1 MKLIHCS
8 DVHLDSRM
16 ETHLTPEQARE
27 RRNELIMTF
36 CAIIRYAVDN
46 GVRAVIIAGD
56 LFDTDC
62 VRPATV
68 STVLDAMEQAPDV
81 DFLYLRGNHDE
92 SRRAF
97 AGRTLPPNLKTFSD
111 SWTCYDYGRVT
122 VAGVELNRENY
133 EKIYL
138 DLPLMLKPRRVNI
151 VTMHGTISGKARP
164 EEIYLSALRDKPIRY
179 LALGH
184 FHDFRKEPLNDN
196 GGEYCYSGCPEG
208 RGFDECGEKGFVLLD
223 IDEKSLYMQTQFIP
237 CARRRLY
244 DIPVNISGME
254 TVAQM
259 NRAMLRACE
268 GISPDSLVR
277 FTLRGDSTLDTQKDT
292 RMLLQMVQDQ
302 FYFVD
307 IKDKSRLAV
316 TPEMYRYDVSL
327 KGIFI
332 QMVLASKYPPEDQEK
347 MIRWGI
353 QALRGEDIDV

>member
-1 MKLIHCS
+1 M
-8 DVHLDSRM
+8 
-16 ETHLTPEQARE
+16 
-27 RRNELIMTF
+27 
-36 CAIIRYAVDN
+36 
-46 GVRAVIIAGD
+46 
-56 LFDTDC
+56 
-62 VRPATV
+62 
-68 STVLDAMEQAPDV
+68 
-81 DFLYLRGNHDE
+81 
-92 SRRAF
+92 
-97 AGRTLPPNLKTFSD
+97 
-111 SWTCYDYGRVT
+111 
-122 VAGVELNRENY
+122 
-133 EKIYL
+133 
-138 DLPLMLKPRRVNI
+138 
-151 VTMHGTISGKARP
+151 
-164 EEIYLSALRDKPIRY
+164 
-179 LALGH
+179 
-184 FHDFRKEPLNDN
+184 NDN